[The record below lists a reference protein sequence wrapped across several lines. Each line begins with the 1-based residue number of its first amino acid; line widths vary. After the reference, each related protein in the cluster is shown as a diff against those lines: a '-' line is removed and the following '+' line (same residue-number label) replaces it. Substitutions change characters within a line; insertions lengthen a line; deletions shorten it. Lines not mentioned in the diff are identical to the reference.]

1 MVVESTIRSLLRWFA
16 SARRSLPWREHA
28 SPWRTLVSELML
40 QQTRVAVVAPR
51 FESFLLRFP
60 NPAAMAAATE
70 DEVLALWS
78 GLGYYRRARYL
89 HAAAREIMARH
100 DGCVPNDRAALR
112 ALPGIGDYTAG
123 AVLSIA
129 FGQPE
134 PVVDGN
140 VERVFARR
148 FGIEGN
154 VKRGSAKKH
163 IREFAREAVRAGP
176 PGQVN
181 QALMEL
187 GALVCTPTGPK
198 CDRCPIALDCRALAG
213 GNPEALPTLPPRK
226 ATVSVTLAV
235 ALAVRDGG
243 VLLVRHPEGGFLSG
257 TWGPPFVGI
266 AGSEPPGEALA
277 RSARSQGYRLTAG
290 KLVGTFRHQIT
301 HHRITGRCFA
311 AEIGENPSGQDAQLV
326 PRADLATVGLSSFA
340 HKALGCIPPG

>member
-1 MVVESTIRSLLRWFA
+1 MVVERTLQSLLRWFA
-16 SARRSLPWREHA
+16 AARRRLPWREHA

-60 NPAAMAAATE
+60 DPAAMAAATE

-89 HAAAREIMARH
+89 HAAAREITARH
-100 DGCVPNDRAALR
+100 GGSVPDDRAALR
-112 ALPGIGDYTAG
+112 ALPGIGEYTAG

-154 VKRGSAKKH
+154 VKRGPARKR
-163 IREFAREAVRAGP
+163 IRELAREAVQAGP

-198 CDRCPIALDCRALAG
+198 CIECPIASDCRALAG

-226 ATVSVTLAV
+226 ETVAVTLAV
-235 ALAVRDGG
+235 ALAVRDGS
-243 VLLVRHPEGGFLSG
+243 VLLVRHPEGGFLAG
-257 TWGPPFVGI
+257 TWGPPFVNLEG
-266 AGSEPPGEALA
+266 GEHHGEALA
-277 RSARSQGYRLTAG
+277 RSAREQGYHLTAG
-290 KLVGTFRHQIT
+290 KLVGTFKHQIT
-301 HHRITGRCFA
+301 HHRIAGRCFA
-311 AEIGENPSGQDAQLV
+311 AEIGEKLPAPDARLV
-326 PRADLATVGLSSFA
+326 PWADLATVGLSSFA
-340 HKALGCIPPG
+340 RKALGCIPSG